1 MKSDKNILFQRDQV
15 KEAFIHSFVK
25 LNPRL
30 LVRNPVMFTVEIGT
44 FVMLIV
50 SAYSFTNKSQGSFAY
65 NFTVF
70 IVLLCASLACV
81 LVILI
86 DGWVLRPRR
95 DPSATS
101 IEEPLLPKAAGYA
114 LVVLALGMLWRLFRY
129 EAVDFS
135 LMLVVVGAVSGVIW
149 GLDRLFFAR
158 SRNRAAASAG
168 TLPERV
174 REPVA
179 VEYARSFF
187 PVIVLVLVIRSF
199 LFEPFRIP
207 SDSMM
212 PTLFDGDFIFV
223 SKYSYGLRLPVSNTL
238 VIPTGS
244 PQRGDVI
251 VFRLPPNPKI
261 NYIKRLVGLPGD
273 RIRVDSA
280 NQLYVNDVPMPQQPG
295 PTYLGPKQDMWNY
308 AGVPTATEKLGAKR
322 HLIMFANGGVKEGE
336 WVVPA
341 GHYFFMGDNRNNSK
355 DSRWLDEPDAPGFV
369 PERNLVGKAVR
380 IWLNLD
386 TRDGPLWRR
395 IGTAIQ

>member
-1 MKSDKNILFQRDQV
+1 MNDGDSLF
-15 KEAFIHSFVK
+15 
-25 LNPRL
+25 
-30 LVRNPVMFTVEIGT
+30 IG
-44 FVMLIV
+44 
-50 SAYSFTNKSQGSFAY
+50 
-65 NFTVF
+65 
-70 IVLLCASLACV
+70 LLCAGVICV
-81 LVILI
+81 LVILA
-86 DGWVLRPRR
+86 DGWFVRPKR
-95 DPSATS
+95 DPGATS
-101 IEEPLLPKAAGYA
+101 VQEPTLPRMAGYA
-114 LVVLALGMLWRLFRY
+114 LVGLSLAMLWRLFRY

-135 LMLVVVGAVSGVIW
+135 LMLVMVGAVSGLIW
-149 GLDRLFFAR
+149 ALDQAFFAR
-158 SRNRAAASAG
+158 RRVQGAAAAG
-168 TLPERV
+168 TSADRV
-174 REPVA
+174 REPIA

-238 VIPTGS
+238 LIPTGT

-273 RIRVDSA
+273 RIRVDEN
-280 NQLYVNDVPMPQQPG
+280 NQLYVNDKPMPQERG
-295 PTYLGPKQDMWNY
+295 PAYTGPKQDLGNY
-308 AGVPTATEKLGAKR
+308 AGAPTAFEHLDAKR
-322 HLIMFANGGVKEGE
+322 HLVMFANGGVKTGE
-336 WVVPA
+336 WVVPPQ
-341 GHYFFMGDNRNNSK
+341 HYFFMGDNRNNSK
-355 DSRWLDEPDAPGFV
+355 DSRFQDETDAPGFV

-395 IGTAIQ
+395 VGNAIQ

>member
-1 MKSDKNILFQRDQV
+1 MSDGD
-15 KEAFIHSFVK
+15 
-25 LNPRL
+25 
-30 LVRNPVMFTVEIGT
+30 
-44 FVMLIV
+44 
-50 SAYSFTNKSQGSFAY
+50 
-65 NFTVF
+65 TVF

-158 SRNRAAASAG
+158 RRNLAAASAG
-168 TLPERV
+168 TPAERV

-238 VIPTGS
+238 LIPTGS

-273 RIRVDSA
+273 RIRVNSA

-295 PTYLGPKQDMWNY
+295 PAYAGPKQDMWNY
-308 AGVPTATEKLGAKR
+308 TGVATATETLGAKR
-322 HLIMFANGGVKEGE
+322 HLVMFANGGVKEGE

>member
-1 MKSDKNILFQRDQV
+1 M
-15 KEAFIHSFVK
+15 A
-25 LNPRL
+25 
-30 LVRNPVMFTVEIGT
+30 
-44 FVMLIV
+44 
-50 SAYSFTNKSQGSFAY
+50 GS
-65 NFTVF
+65 
-70 IVLLCASLACV
+70 C
-81 LVILI
+81 
-86 DGWVLRPRR
+86 GPKR
-95 DPSATS
+95 DPGAMSV
-101 IEEPLLPKAAGYA
+101 EEPLLPKMAGYA
-114 LVVLALGMLWRLFRY
+114 LVAFALGMLWRLFRY

-149 GLDRLFFAR
+149 ALDQAFFAR
-158 SRNRAAASAG
+158 RRKLAATQAG
-168 TLPERV
+168 TPAERV
-174 REPVA
+174 REPIA

-223 SKYSYGLRLPVSNTL
+223 SKYSYGLRLPVTNTL
-238 VIPTGS
+238 LIPTGT

-273 RIRVDSA
+273 RIRVDEN
-280 NQLYVNDVPMPQQPG
+280 NQLYVNGKPMAQAPG
-295 PTYLGPKQDMWNY
+295 PVYSGPKQDLWNY
-308 AGVPTATEKLGAKR
+308 AGAPTVSEQLGAKR
-322 HLIMFANGGVKEGE
+322 HLIMFANGGVKAGE

-355 DSRWLDEPDAPGFV
+355 DSRFQDDFDAPGFV
-369 PERNLVGKAVR
+369 PVQNLVGKAVR

-395 IGTAIQ
+395 VGNAIQ

>member
-1 MKSDKNILFQRDQV
+1 VSDGDT
-15 KEAFIHSFVK
+15 
-25 LNPRL
+25 
-30 LVRNPVMFTVEIGT
+30 M
-44 FVMLIV
+44 
-50 SAYSFTNKSQGSFAY
+50 
-65 NFTVF
+65 F

-86 DGWVLRPRR
+86 DGWVLRPQR

-101 IEEPLLPKAAGYA
+101 IEEPWLPKAAGYA

-135 LMLVVVGAVSGVIW
+135 LMLVVVGAVSGAIW
-149 GLDRLFFAR
+149 GLDRLFFAGG
-158 SRNRAAASAG
+158 RNRAAAAAG
-168 TLPERV
+168 TPAERV

-336 WVVPA
+336 WVVPK
-341 GHYFFMGDNRNNSK
+341 GDYFFMGDNRNNSK

>member
-1 MKSDKNILFQRDQV
+1 VSDGDSL
-15 KEAFIHSFVK
+15 
-25 LNPRL
+25 
-30 LVRNPVMFTVEIGT
+30 
-44 FVMLIV
+44 
-50 SAYSFTNKSQGSFAY
+50 
-65 NFTVF
+65 F

-86 DGWVLRPRR
+86 DGWFMRPRR
-95 DPSATS
+95 DPSAAGTL
-101 IEEPLLPKAAGYA
+101 EPWLPKMAGYV
-114 LVVLALGMLWRLFRY
+114 LVALALIMLWRLFRY

-135 LMLVVVGAVSGVIW
+135 LMLVVVGALSGVIW
-149 GLDRLFFAR
+149 GADRLFFAKR
-158 SRNRAAASAG
+158 RQAVAVAAG
-168 TLPERV
+168 TPANRI

-223 SKYSYGLRLPVSNTL
+223 SKYAYGLRLPVTNTL
-238 VIPTGS
+238 VVPTGT

-273 RIRVDSA
+273 HIRVDEN
-280 NQLYVNDVPMPQQPG
+280 NQLYVNGVAQPQVPG
-295 PTYLGPKQDMWNY
+295 PPYAGPKQDLWNY
-308 AGVPTATEKLGAKR
+308 TGVPTATETLGSKR
-322 HLIMFANGGVKEGE
+322 HSLMFARGGVRTGE
-336 WVVPA
+336 WVVPP

-355 DSRWLDEPDAPGFV
+355 DSRWLDEPDAPGYV
-369 PERNLVGKAVR
+369 PEQNLVGKAVR

-386 TRDGPLWRR
+386 TRDGPLWKR
-395 IGTAIQ
+395 IGSAIQ

>member
-1 MKSDKNILFQRDQV
+1 MSNGD
-15 KEAFIHSFVK
+15 SF
-25 LNPRL
+25 
-30 LVRNPVMFTVEIGT
+30 
-44 FVMLIV
+44 FV
-50 SAYSFTNKSQGSFAY
+50 G
-65 NFTVF
+65 
-70 IVLLCASLACV
+70 LLCAAVVCV

-95 DPSATS
+95 DPRATS
-101 IEEPLLPKAAGYA
+101 LEEPWLPRIAGYA
-114 LVVLALGMLWRLFRY
+114 LMVLALAMLWRLFRY

-135 LMLVVVGAVSGVIW
+135 LMLVIVGAVSGVIW
-149 GLDRLFFAR
+149 GLDRLLFA
-158 SRNRAAASAG
+158 SRRQRLAAAAG
-168 TLPERV
+168 TPAARV
-174 REPVA
+174 REPIA

-238 VIPTGS
+238 VIPTGT

-261 NYIKRLVGLPGD
+261 NYIKRLIGLPGD
-273 RIRVDSA
+273 RIRVDA
-280 NQLYVNDVPMPQQPG
+280 KNQLFVNDVPMKQEPG
-295 PTYLGPKQDMWNY
+295 PSYTGPKQDMWNY
-308 AGVPTATEKLGAKR
+308 AGAPTATEVLGTHR
-322 HLIMFANGGVKEGE
+322 HLIMLANGGGKEGE
-336 WVVPA
+336 WTVPQ

-355 DSRWLDEPDAPGFV
+355 DSRWLNEPDAPGFV
-369 PERNLVGKAVR
+369 PEANLVGKAVR

-395 IGTAIQ
+395 IGNAIQ

>member
-1 MKSDKNILFQRDQV
+1 MSDGDTL
-15 KEAFIHSFVK
+15 
-25 LNPRL
+25 
-30 LVRNPVMFTVEIGT
+30 
-44 FVMLIV
+44 
-50 SAYSFTNKSQGSFAY
+50 
-65 NFTVF
+65 F
-70 IVLLCASLACV
+70 IVFLCASLACV
-81 LVILI
+81 VVILI
-86 DGWVLRPRR
+86 DGWFLRPQR

-101 IEEPLLPKAAGYA
+101 VEEPWLPKMAGYA
-114 LVVLALGMLWRLFRY
+114 LVALALVMLWRLFRY

-135 LMLVVVGAVSGVIW
+135 LMLVVVGALSGVIW
-149 GLDRLFFAR
+149 ALDRLFFAER
-158 SRNRAAASAG
+158 RKLAAASAG
-168 TLPERV
+168 TPAERV
-174 REPVA
+174 REPIA

-223 SKYSYGLRLPVSNTL
+223 SKYSYGLRLPVTNTL
-238 VIPTGS
+238 VIPTGA

-273 RIRVDSA
+273 RIRVDEN
-280 NQLYVNDVPMPQQPG
+280 NQLYVNDVPQPQQPG
-295 PTYLGPKQDMWNY
+295 PPYMGPKHDLWNY
-308 AGVPTATEKLGAKR
+308 TGVPTATETLGTKR
-322 HLIMFANGGVKEGE
+322 HLLMFARGGVKEGE

-341 GHYFFMGDNRNNSK
+341 RHYFFMGDNRDNSK

-369 PERNLVGKAVR
+369 PEQNLVGRAVR

-386 TRDGPLWRR
+386 TRDGPLWKR

>member
-1 MKSDKNILFQRDQV
+1 VWARKPIEDIAGYSWGF
-15 KEAFIHSFVK
+15 FV
-25 LNPRL
+25 ND
-30 LVRNPVMFTVEIGT
+30 
-44 FVMLIV
+44 
-50 SAYSFTNKSQGSFAY
+50 ADH
-65 NFTVF
+65 VF
-70 IVLLCASLACV
+70 LALLCAAAVCV

-86 DGWVLRPRR
+86 DGWFLRPNR
-95 DPSATS
+95 DPGAAGV
-101 IEEPLLPKAAGYA
+101 EEPLLPKLAGYA
-114 LVVLALGMLWRLFRY
+114 LVGLALGMLWRLLRY

-135 LMLVVVGAVSGVIW
+135 LMLVMVGALSGLIW
-149 GLDRLFFAR
+149 LLDRAFFAR
-158 SRNRAAASAG
+158 RRTAVATAAG
-168 TLPERV
+168 TPPEKV
-174 REPVA
+174 REPIA

-187 PVIVLVLVIRSF
+187 PVIILVLVIRSF

-212 PTLFDGDFIFV
+212 PTLYDGDFIFV

-238 VIPTGS
+238 LLSTGT

-273 RIRVDSA
+273 RIRVDEN
-280 NQLYVNDVPMPQQPG
+280 NQLYVNDKLMPQEAG
-295 PTYLGPKQDMWNY
+295 PPYTGPKQNQYNY
-308 AGVPTATEKLGAKR
+308 TGVPTAFEQLENKR
-322 HLIMFANGGVKEGE
+322 HRIMFANGQVRSGE
-336 WVVPA
+336 WVVPS

-355 DSRWLDEPDAPGFV
+355 DSRFQDDPEAPGFV

-395 IGTAIQ
+395 IGNAIE

>member
-1 MKSDKNILFQRDQV
+1 VSDGD
-15 KEAFIHSFVK
+15 
-25 LNPRL
+25 
-30 LVRNPVMFTVEIGT
+30 
-44 FVMLIV
+44 
-50 SAYSFTNKSQGSFAY
+50 
-65 NFTVF
+65 TVF

-158 SRNRAAASAG
+158 RRNLAAASAG
-168 TLPERV
+168 TPAERV

-238 VIPTGS
+238 LIPTGS

-273 RIRVDSA
+273 RIRVNSA

-295 PTYLGPKQDMWNY
+295 PTYAGPKQDMWNY
-308 AGVPTATEKLGAKR
+308 AGVATATETLGAKR
-322 HLIMFANGGVKEGE
+322 HLVMFANGGVKEGE